1 MEISR
6 HLIEAL
12 GKESLEVKAPLR
24 LGKIGIEQLAA
35 NIASFK
41 LVLTKF
47 NFCFALTDFS
57 HLLQYDFFKILD
69 WSLLMLQLL
78 Q

>member
-24 LGKIGIEQLAA
+24 PGKIGIEQLAA
-35 NIASFK
+35 NVASFK

-47 NFCFALTDFS
+47 NLCFA
-57 HLLQYDFFKILD
+57 
-69 WSLLMLQLL
+69 
-78 Q
+78 

>member
-24 LGKIGIEQLAA
+24 PGGKIGIEQLAA

-41 LVLTKF
+41 LVLT
-47 NFCFALTDFS
+47 
-57 HLLQYDFFKILD
+57 
-69 WSLLMLQLL
+69 
-78 Q
+78 